1 MKRVIF
7 VEPKIDNSETIFDIF
22 KKHNPDS
29 SFVNPHICLVF
40 PFESDLETR
49 ALESIF
55 NDIFSK
61 YSSFSIQLS
70 GLSISYEERNN
81 FLFLNV
87 IDELNILRQMSSEL
101 YKSLGDNAKLKGEY
115 VPHITICKSKS
126 VEEINQINENSKKLL
141 HQNYNATISTI
152 YCKKI
157 IKDLNGDIKLE
168 DEIEKELNIDNNNS
182 RDNKY
187 DIIK

>member
-7 VEPKIDNSETIFDIF
+7 VEPQIENPETIIDIF

-49 ALESIF
+49 VLESII

-61 YSSFSIQLS
+61 YRSFDIKLS
-70 GLSISYEERNN
+70 GLSVSYEKRNN

-87 IDELNILRQMSSEL
+87 IDERNILKQMSSEL
-101 YKSLGDNAKLKGEY
+101 YNSLGDNAKLRGQY
-115 VPHITICKSKS
+115 TPHITIGKSNS
-126 VEEINQINENSKKLL
+126 VEEINQIHKDLQTLL
-141 HQNYNATISTI
+141 QPVYNATISTV
-152 YCKKI
+152 YCKKLI
-157 IKDLNGDIKLE
+157 QDSNGNIKLE
-168 DEIEKELNIDNNNS
+168 SEIEFKL
-182 RDNKY
+182 
-187 DIIK
+187 